1 MHVARIQSTTSSNEI
16 EGITAPPAR
25 IKALVEDR
33 TTPKNRSEEEIA
45 GYRSALDLIHANHE
59 HMPLS
64 DSVTLQMHKTLLEF
78 TGDDTRG
85 KFKSVDNAIKEVHGD
100 GTRVI
105 RFHPTSALQ
114 TPTAVR
120 ELHERTTRALEQR
133 ELHPALVVGAFVLD
147 FTCIHPFLDGNG
159 RLSRLL
165 TLLGLYKSGYSV
177 GRYVSIERVIADSRD
192 SYYEALQSANEGW
205 SSGTHDPTRWLGY
218 FVGVL
223 LAAYSRFEENI
234 DVIASYRGSKADAIT
249 NFVRARA
256 IPVFTVSDVREAVS
270 IASDQHIRRVLHRL
284 RDAGEIEST
293 GTGRAA
299 AWRRLN

>member
-1 MHVARIQSTTSSNEI
+1 MGMEPASSDSIQPLRCRLQPRFASYTSE
-16 EGITAPPAR
+16 PPAHSNNANFTR
-25 IKALVEDR
+25 
-33 TTPKNRSEEEIA
+33 RSSWE
-45 GYRSALDLIHANHE
+45 RSCWISRA
-59 HMPLS
+59 S
-64 DSVTLQMHKTLLEF
+64 
-78 TGDDTRG
+78 
-85 KFKSVDNAIKEVHGD
+85 
-100 GTRVI
+100 I
-105 RFHPTSALQ
+105 RSST
-114 TPTAVR
+114 
-120 ELHERTTRALEQR
+120 
-133 ELHPALVVGAFVLD
+133 
-147 FTCIHPFLDGNG
+147 GNG